1 MPEGT
6 IIIPRSADGLDA
18 LHGSWSLRLWIWQ
31 FKNTLHI
38 TAEQA

>member
-18 LHGSWSLRLWIWQ
+18 LHGSWSLRL
-31 FKNTLHI
+31 
-38 TAEQA
+38 